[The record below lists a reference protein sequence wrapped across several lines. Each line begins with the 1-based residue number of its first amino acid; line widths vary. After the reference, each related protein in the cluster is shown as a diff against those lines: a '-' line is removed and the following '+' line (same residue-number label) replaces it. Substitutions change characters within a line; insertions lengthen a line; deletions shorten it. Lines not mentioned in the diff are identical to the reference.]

1 MATFRDGNG
10 REWHI
15 NVTVADV
22 KRVKEQ
28 TGLLLTSLI
37 ENQLTPL
44 AQLLADPVALVDTVW
59 VLVEPQAK
67 AAGLTDEQF
76 GQSLSGDS
84 LEQMAA
90 SFLEALTDFFPK
102 RQSEL
107 LKTVLQRQKEVQVAL
122 AERAEL
128 ELNALT
134 VERIIESVSSL
145 PASAEST
152 H

>member
-28 TGLLLTSLI
+28 TGLLLTSLV
-37 ENQLTPL
+37 EDRLMPL
-44 AQLLADPVALVDTVW
+44 ATLVSDPVKLVDTVW
-59 VLVEPQAK
+59 VLIEPQAK

-84 LEQMAA
+84 VDQMAKA
-90 SFLEALTDFFPK
+90 FMEALTDFFPK
-102 RQSEL
+102 RQSAM
-107 LKTVLQRQKEVQVAL
+107 LKTLLTKQKDLQDAL
-122 AERAEL
+122 ADRAEV
-128 ELNALT
+128 ELSRLT
-134 VERIIESVSSL
+134 VEQLIESVSSL
-145 PASAEST
+145 VASVE
-152 H
+152 

>member
-15 NVTVADV
+15 HVTVADV

-84 LEQMAA
+84 VDQMATA
-90 SFLEALTDFFPK
+90 FMEALTDFFPK
-102 RQSEL
+102 RQSDL
-107 LKTVLQRQKEVQVAL
+107 LKTLLQKQRQLQDAL
-122 AERAEL
+122 ADRAEA
-128 ELNALT
+128 ELGRLT
-134 VERIIESVSSL
+134 VEQLIESVSSSQ
-145 PASAEST
+145 ASAG
-152 H
+152 

>member
-28 TGLLLTSLI
+28 TGLLLTSLV
-37 ENQLTPL
+37 EDKLMPL
-44 AQLLADPVALVDTVW
+44 ATLVSDPVKLVDTVW
-59 VLVEPQAK
+59 VLIEPQAK

-84 LEQMAA
+84 VDQMANA
-90 SFLEALTDFFPK
+90 FMEALTDFFPK
-102 RQSEL
+102 RQSAM
-107 LKTVLQRQKEVQVAL
+107 LKTLLTKQKDLQDAL
-122 AERAEL
+122 ADRAEV
-128 ELNALT
+128 ELSRLT
-134 VERIIESVSSL
+134 VEQLIESVSSSVV
-145 PASAEST
+145 SAE
-152 H
+152 

>member
-28 TGLLLTSLI
+28 TGLLLTCLV
-37 ENQLTPL
+37 EDKLMPL
-44 AQLLADPVALVDTVW
+44 ATLVSDPVKLVDTVW
-59 VLVEPQAK
+59 VLIEPQAK

-84 LEQMAA
+84 VDQMANA
-90 SFLEALTDFFPK
+90 FMEALTDFFPK
-102 RQSEL
+102 RQSAM
-107 LKTVLQRQKEVQVAL
+107 LKTLLTKQKDLQDAL
-122 AERAEL
+122 ADRAEV
-128 ELNALT
+128 ELSRLT
-134 VERIIESVSSL
+134 VEQLIESVSSSVV
-145 PASAEST
+145 SAE
-152 H
+152 

>member
-28 TGLLLTSLI
+28 TGLLLTSLV
-37 ENQLTPL
+37 EDKLMPL
-44 AQLLADPVALVDTVW
+44 ATLVSDPVKLVDTVW
-59 VLVEPQAK
+59 VLIEPQAK

-84 LEQMAA
+84 VDQMANA
-90 SFLEALTDFFPK
+90 FMEALTDFFPK
-102 RQSEL
+102 RQSAM
-107 LKTVLQRQKEVQVAL
+107 LKTLLTKQKDLQDAL
-122 AERAEL
+122 ADRAEV
-128 ELNALT
+128 ELSRLT
-134 VERIIESVSSL
+134 VEQLIESVSSL
-145 PASAEST
+145 VVSAE
-152 H
+152 

>member
-90 SFLEALTDFFPK
+90 AFMEALTDFFPK
-102 RQSEL
+102 RQSDL
-107 LKTVLQRQKEVQVAL
+107 LKTLLTKQRQLQDAL
-122 AERAEL
+122 ADRAEA
-128 ELNALT
+128 ELSRLT
-134 VERIIESVSSL
+134 VDQLIESVSSSQ
-145 PASAEST
+145 ASAG
-152 H
+152 

>member
-28 TGLLLTSLI
+28 TGLLLTSLV
-37 ENQLTPL
+37 EDKLLPL
-44 AQLLADPVALVDTVW
+44 AALVSDPVRLVDTVW

-84 LEQMAA
+84 VDQMANA
-90 SFLEALTDFFPK
+90 FMEALTDFFPK
-102 RQSEL
+102 RQSEMLKML
-107 LKTVLQRQKEVQVAL
+107 LVKQKDLQNAL
-122 AERAEL
+122 ADRAEV
-128 ELNALT
+128 ELSRLT
-134 VERIIESVSSL
+134 VEQLIESVMSSVV
-145 PASAEST
+145 SAE
-152 H
+152 

>member
-28 TGLLLTSLI
+28 TGLLLTSLV
-37 ENQLTPL
+37 EDKLMPL
-44 AQLLADPVALVDTVW
+44 ATLVSDPVKLVDTVW
-59 VLVEPQAK
+59 VLIEPQAK

-84 LEQMAA
+84 VDQMANA
-90 SFLEALTDFFPK
+90 FMEALTDFFPK
-102 RQSEL
+102 RQSAM
-107 LKTVLQRQKEVQVAL
+107 LKTLLTKQKDLQDAL
-122 AERAEL
+122 ADRAEV
-128 ELNALT
+128 ELSRLT
-134 VERIIESVSSL
+134 VEQLIESVSSS
-145 PASAEST
+145 AVSAE
-152 H
+152 

>member
-28 TGLLLTSLI
+28 TGLLLTSLV
-37 ENQLTPL
+37 EDKLMPL
-44 AQLLADPVALVDTVW
+44 ATLVSDPVKLVDTVW
-59 VLVEPQAK
+59 VMIEPQAK

-84 LEQMAA
+84 VDQMANA
-90 SFLEALTDFFPK
+90 FMEALTDFFPK
-102 RQSEL
+102 RQSAM
-107 LKTVLQRQKEVQVAL
+107 LKTLLTKQKDLQDAL
-122 AERAEL
+122 ADRAEV
-128 ELNALT
+128 ELSRLT
-134 VERIIESVSSL
+134 VEQLIESVSSSVV
-145 PASAEST
+145 SAE
-152 H
+152 